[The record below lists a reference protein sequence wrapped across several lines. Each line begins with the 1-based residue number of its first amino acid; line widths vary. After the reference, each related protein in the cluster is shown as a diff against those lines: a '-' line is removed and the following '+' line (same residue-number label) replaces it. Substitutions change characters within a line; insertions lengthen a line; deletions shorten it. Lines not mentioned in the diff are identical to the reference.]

1 MRVLS
6 LMRQKLFTA
15 IFSVAVIVAMVGWLF
30 ALSWGIGKLIG
41 FV

>member
-6 LMRQKLFTA
+6 LMRQKLFIA
-15 IFSVAVIVAMVGWLF
+15 IFSVVVIVAMVGWLF
-30 ALSWGIGKLIG
+30 ALYWGIRKLIG